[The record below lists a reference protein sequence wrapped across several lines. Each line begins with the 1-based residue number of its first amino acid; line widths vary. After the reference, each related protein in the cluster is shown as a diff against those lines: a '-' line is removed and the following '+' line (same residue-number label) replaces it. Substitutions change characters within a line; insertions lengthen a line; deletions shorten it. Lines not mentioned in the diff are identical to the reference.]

1 MGQFKL
7 KFEIGEIEFEAE
19 GTYEEVERERKIF
32 VEQILPLVANIN
44 VAKVEEPEVEV
55 KEEIKALAEKVI
67 VPPTVVNECEEVS
80 KPAKK
85 TCKKKK
91 NTKK

>member
-32 VEQILPLVANIN
+32 IEQILPLVANIN
-44 VAKVEEPEVEV
+44 VSKVEESVEP
-55 KEEIKALAEKVI
+55 KEEIKALEEKII
-67 VPPTVVNECEEVS
+67 VPPAVVCEGGLEN
-80 KPAKK
+80 KTTKK
-85 TCKKKK
+85 SCKKKK
-91 NTKK
+91 STKK

>member
-44 VAKVEEPEVEV
+44 VSKCEEKEDV
-55 KEEIKALAEKVI
+55 KEEIKVLEEKII
-67 VPPTVVNECEEVS
+67 VPPAVVGDAVE
-80 KPAKK
+80 KQTAKK
-85 TCKKKK
+85 TCKRKK

>member
-44 VAKVEEPEVEV
+44 VSKCEEKEDV
-55 KEEIKALAEKVI
+55 KEEIKVLEEKII
-67 VPPTVVNECEEVS
+67 VPPAVVGDVAE
-80 KPAKK
+80 KQTAKK
-85 TCKKKK
+85 TCKRKK